1 MPAVTFPRI
10 GDVGPAGVKRCPT
23 DLTDYCR
30 HHSFATTPS
39 NLPSLSCPHTVMSM
53 LHDTN
58 DLRLWA
64 TLSAA
69 VDTPLVFET
78 LGQATLHPGL
88 PLIPSHLPVLHD
100 FQPFCYVNLR
110 QLFFLQHVRSST
122 FPHVSQLER
131 GPLSGRGLA
140 ARGTRR
146 DMGSLRGLY
155 AQNLP
160 IKLS

>member
-1 MPAVTFPRI
+1 M
-10 GDVGPAGVKRCPT
+10 KRCPT

-78 LGQATLHPGL
+78 LGQPTLHPGL

-131 GPLSGRGLA
+131 GPLGQR
-140 ARGTRR
+140 ARCARHSQRHGIIMR
-146 DMGSLRGLY
+146 SLC
-155 AQNLP
+155 AEPPN
-160 IKLS
+160 